1 MSWDRS
7 HEFICSE
14 GLVTRNIGLKK
25 LICSHQFKIN
35 GNHAGKCGI
44 VNFTA
49 TVASALPSC
58 GFKEPFMNEKVKC

>member
-1 MSWDRS
+1 M
-7 HEFICSE
+7 
-14 GLVTRNIGLKK
+14 
-25 LICSHQFKIN
+25 CSHQFKIN
-35 GNHAGKCGI
+35 GNHAEKCGI